1 MDLEYENL
9 NSHNNQEYYSPAYN
23 TPTSS
28 TSSSSSTSSALSN
41 FCTPSNRKS
50 SLFDRISN
58 MNNNYQQQSNFNNNN
73 NNNNILNNTSSYI
86 NGNTSTMSSSSSQIF
101 ATAASFNISQNDTVF
116 YSRETIHLLVKFL
129 SNHSE
134 NPIFRSLYSF
144 APDNLAW
151 LWAFFD
157 WETPLNL
164 DYIDSQDTFVPLKV
178 SDDPTGSFNED
189 TMKLIN
195 KIFADSPLFQY
206 KYRDNIMI
214 ADVYKF
220 IEHVQKINV
229 APVAKALFSLYF
241 PRLASYIENP
251 LKGLAI
257 CPKILKTNLSRIK
270 LVDDIVKSLV
280 KSRYSDLNEY
290 KQKLIGNMSLPTYV
304 RSLLNENHFWS
315 PNSKLLQQLI
325 LTINLNTNNNIN
337 DNSNN
342 NTNNNVSPKSSTSS
356 VASNS
361 DKMLANNYFQFNTT
375 SNKTTND
382 YLKLLHNNTRINND
396 LDSSFDNLNRQV
408 TLAKEEEDDENEL
421 DDQDVNNE
429 LNDLATVTTSATL
442 INSNS
447 DDKSSQESVF
457 NSSNNLADLADNFT
471 GKSAKLNTAAAL
483 ANYYLNT
490 IQQNQQQTNSDVM
503 LNDLASPR
511 LNINSME
518 QLEDVRLTV
527 GVNHSSIGSNS
538 NLNSPSALSPIP
550 NRQATK
556 LMLNTPK
563 TPSNLSQ
570 YMSMQSTAYGSNT
583 TLTNDQSI
591 WNNKLLRS
599 SMMTP
604 PPSATPIK
612 SPGAS
617 SSRLNAITNGLSAF
631 DLVDSNDNNDS
642 IIASPVPSQ
651 NNRTFNLMDP
661 LAINPSN
668 DESFYKYLKH
678 SALISSPVPRF
689 NQNKF
694 QTDYSSSNQT
704 KNPFSNSSGK
714 FNNYSNKFSLAN
726 NNSNRTNSGNDYA
739 SFLNYNQQQQQQ
751 FQSQQQ
757 SSYHS
762 HRHNSNVE
770 LNFPSN
776 KLSANRNN
784 YSANDVNNETFFNNN
799 NSSLCRSPVQ
809 SNISLLLSQQ
819 SQAITNY
826 FSNGNGSTHQI
837 WQGRLPPKIYADNA
851 LYSRKVFLGGLPWDV
866 NQQSLLQSLHRYGT
880 VKLEIPGKDAK
891 HPRVSSMCKTQERS
905 TPGYVYIIYD
915 NESSVQKLLADC
927 RKEYKNGGEHY
938 YYSIL
943 IPQNNQNSSMNY
955 QFNNQKRCK
964 AKEVEVI
971 PWNQEDTSYV
981 PQNKTS
987 MLPAKIDAKSTIFVG
1002 ALHGML
1008 NAQGLAKVMNEV
1020 FGEVI
1025 HAGLDTDKYKYPI
1038 GSGRVTF
1045 RNRQSY
1051 VKAIKSKYV
1060 SIKANLDPTDPS
1072 PKFEKTI
1079 QIDPY
1084 LEDAKCCKCE
1094 NKSYYFCR
1102 NENCLDYYCMNCWQY
1117 RHDTKNNGEHQ
1128 SISRQNKQNY
1138 C

>member
-1 MDLEYENL
+1 M
-9 NSHNNQEYYSPAYN
+9 
-23 TPTSS
+23 
-28 TSSSSSTSSALSN
+28 
-41 FCTPSNRKS
+41 
-50 SLFDRISN
+50 
-58 MNNNYQQQSNFNNNN
+58 
-73 NNNNILNNTSSYI
+73 
-86 NGNTSTMSSSSSQIF
+86 
-101 ATAASFNISQNDTVF
+101 
-116 YSRETIHLLVKFL
+116 
-129 SNHSE
+129 
-134 NPIFRSLYSF
+134 
-144 APDNLAW
+144 
-151 LWAFFD
+151 
-157 WETPLNL
+157 
-164 DYIDSQDTFVPLKV
+164 
-178 SDDPTGSFNED
+178 
-189 TMKLIN
+189 
-195 KIFADSPLFQY
+195 
-206 KYRDNIMI
+206 
-214 ADVYKF
+214 
-220 IEHVQKINV
+220 
-229 APVAKALFSLYF
+229 
-241 PRLASYIENP
+241 
-251 LKGLAI
+251 
-257 CPKILKTNLSRIK
+257 
-270 LVDDIVKSLV
+270 DDIVKSLV

-325 LTINLNTNNNIN
+325 LTINLNTNTNIN

-356 VASNS
+356 VTSNT

-408 TLAKEEEDDENEL
+408 TLAKEEEDDENDL
-421 DDQDVNNE
+421 NDQDFNNE

-490 IQQNQQQTNSDVM
+490 IQQNQQQTNGDLI

-661 LAINPSN
+661 LAIHPSN

-704 KNPFSNSSGK
+704 KNPFSSSSGK
-714 FNNYSNKFSLAN
+714 FNNHSNKFSLAN
-726 NNSNRTNSGNDYA
+726 NNSTRTNSGNDYA

-1038 GSGRVTF
+1038 GLFYFFFKLKINSF
-1045 RNRQSY
+1045 
-1051 VKAIKSKYV
+1051 
-1060 SIKANLDPTDPS
+1060 
-1072 PKFEKTI
+1072 KTI
-1079 QIDPY
+1079 
-1084 LEDAKCCKCE
+1084 
-1094 NKSYYFCR
+1094 
-1102 NENCLDYYCMNCWQY
+1102 
-1117 RHDTKNNGEHQ
+1117 
-1128 SISRQNKQNY
+1128 
-1138 C
+1138 

>member
-1 MDLEYENL
+1 
-9 NSHNNQEYYSPAYN
+9 
-23 TPTSS
+23 
-28 TSSSSSTSSALSN
+28 
-41 FCTPSNRKS
+41 
-50 SLFDRISN
+50 
-58 MNNNYQQQSNFNNNN
+58 
-73 NNNNILNNTSSYI
+73 
-86 NGNTSTMSSSSSQIF
+86 
-101 ATAASFNISQNDTVF
+101 
-116 YSRETIHLLVKFL
+116 
-129 SNHSE
+129 
-134 NPIFRSLYSF
+134 
-144 APDNLAW
+144 
-151 LWAFFD
+151 
-157 WETPLNL
+157 
-164 DYIDSQDTFVPLKV
+164 
-178 SDDPTGSFNED
+178 
-189 TMKLIN
+189 
-195 KIFADSPLFQY
+195 
-206 KYRDNIMI
+206 
-214 ADVYKF
+214 
-220 IEHVQKINV
+220 
-229 APVAKALFSLYF
+229 
-241 PRLASYIENP
+241 
-251 LKGLAI
+251 
-257 CPKILKTNLSRIK
+257 
-270 LVDDIVKSLV
+270 VDDIVKSLV

-325 LTINLNTNNNIN
+325 LTINLNTNTNIN

-356 VASNS
+356 VTSNT

-408 TLAKEEEDDENEL
+408 TLAKEEEDDENDL
-421 DDQDVNNE
+421 NDQDFNNE

-490 IQQNQQQTNSDVM
+490 IQQNQQQTNGDLI

-661 LAINPSN
+661 LAIHPSN

-704 KNPFSNSSGK
+704 KNPFSSSSGK
-714 FNNYSNKFSLAN
+714 FNNHSNKFSLAN
-726 NNSNRTNSGNDYA
+726 NNSTRTNSGNDYA

-1038 GSGRVTF
+1038 GLFYFFFKLKINSF
-1045 RNRQSY
+1045 
-1051 VKAIKSKYV
+1051 
-1060 SIKANLDPTDPS
+1060 
-1072 PKFEKTI
+1072 KTI
-1079 QIDPY
+1079 
-1084 LEDAKCCKCE
+1084 
-1094 NKSYYFCR
+1094 
-1102 NENCLDYYCMNCWQY
+1102 
-1117 RHDTKNNGEHQ
+1117 
-1128 SISRQNKQNY
+1128 
-1138 C
+1138 